1 MPDHY
6 TQLLEWRRV
15 ETTSRGLAKLPH
27 DFYGATRAY
36 LAEARTTFE
45 RELRENPAGRKGDLA
60 RQTYHRASQIAR
72 DVVESRMTKIL
83 SFGFQSAV
91 GGSRDVANLLPE
103 EKSLFEEVT
112 RLLGSHRAA
121 VAPFLEVTVPLG
133 SPASPTA
140 RPGPAV
146 PPPVEPK
153 ATVAAS
159 TVFVRI
165 LQDQRPIDTGSETL
179 DLRKDDV
186 LSLPERTAQILIH
199 AHLAERVGPDS
210 LRPTT

>member
-1 MPDHY
+1 
-6 TQLLEWRRV
+6 V

-83 SFGFQSAV
+83 SFSFQSAV

-112 RLLGSHRAA
+112 RLLGGHRAA
-121 VAPFLEVTVPLG
+121 VAPFLEVTVPV
-133 SPASPTA
+133 SAPAGAPARAAPAPLPPAEPKPTA
-140 RPGPAV
+140 
-146 PPPVEPK
+146 
-153 ATVAAS
+153 AAPM
-159 TVFVRI
+159 VFVRI
-165 LQDQRPIDTGSETL
+165 LKDQRPIDTGSETL

-199 AHLAERVGPDS
+199 AHLAERVGPES
-210 LRPTT
+210 RTPTT

>member
-1 MPDHY
+1 MADHY

-15 ETTSRGLAKLPH
+15 ETTTRGLAKLPH

-83 SFGFQSAV
+83 SFSFQAAV
-91 GGSRDVANLLPE
+91 GGARDVANLLPE
-103 EKSLFEEVT
+103 EKGLFDDVT
-112 RLLGSHRAA
+112 RTLSGHRAA
-121 VAPFLEVTVPLG
+121 VAPFLEVTG
-133 SPASPTA
+133 STPPA
-140 RPGPAV
+140 PGPSLR
-146 PPPVEPK
+146 PSGPVAPAIEPK
-153 ATVAAS
+153 AATATA

-165 LQDQRPIDTGSETL
+165 LKDQRPIDTGSETL

-199 AHLAERVGPDS
+199 ANLAERVGPES
-210 LRPTT
+210 RRPTT

>member
-1 MPDHY
+1 MVDHY

-27 DFYGATRAY
+27 DFYGATRSY

-83 SFGFQSAV
+83 SFSFQAAV
-91 GGSRDVANLLPE
+91 GGARDVANLLPE
-103 EKSLFEEVT
+103 EKRLFDDVT
-112 RLLGSHRAA
+112 RTLGAHRTA
-121 VAPFLEVTVPLG
+121 VAPVLEAATPP
-133 SPASPTA
+133 S
-140 RPGPAV
+140 
-146 PPPVEPK
+146 PPPSAPPRAAAPEAAAAPEPK
-153 ATVAAS
+153 VAAGANI
-159 TVFVRI
+159 FVRI
-165 LQDQRPIDTGSETL
+165 LKDQRPIDTGSETL

-199 AHLAERVGPDS
+199 ANLAERVGPDS
-210 LRPTT
+210 RRSTT